1 MLSLERTSSFSFACN
16 QRPTVANTENL
27 IEGLSLHK
35 HILENEVLIPE
46 STENARFPFSSV
58 HNSLLPFL
66 LLQAGRIK
74 HPKPRRDA
82 YACHTLLGVSQARQA
97 RAEKSHHPPS
107 ASLNLEKK
115 KNPQTKNRH
124 NEEKNGIAHCCKKV
138 T

>member
-1 MLSLERTSSFSFACN
+1 ME
-16 QRPTVANTENL
+16 
-27 IEGLSLHK
+27 
-35 HILENEVLIPE
+35 LENEVLIPE

-74 HPKPRRDA
+74 HPKPRREV
-82 YACHTLLGVSQARQA
+82 YACHTLLGVSQAHQA

-115 KNPQTKNRH
+115 KNIPKQKTGTMRRRMVLP
-124 NEEKNGIAHCCKKV
+124 IAAKRLLNPP
-138 T
+138 

>member
-1 MLSLERTSSFSFACN
+1 M
-16 QRPTVANTENL
+16 
-27 IEGLSLHK
+27 SLHK
-35 HILENEVLIPE
+35 YILENEVLIPE

-66 LLQAGRIK
+66 LLQSGRIK

-82 YACHTLLGVSQARQA
+82 YACHTLLGVSQASQA

-115 KNPQTKNRH
+115 KKKKIPKQKTGTMKRRMVLPIAAKRLLNPP
-124 NEEKNGIAHCCKKV
+124 
-138 T
+138 